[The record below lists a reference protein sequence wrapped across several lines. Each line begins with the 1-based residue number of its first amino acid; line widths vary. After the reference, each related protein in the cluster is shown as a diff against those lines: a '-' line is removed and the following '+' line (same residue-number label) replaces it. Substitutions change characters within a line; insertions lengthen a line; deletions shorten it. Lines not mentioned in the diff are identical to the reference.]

1 MPDNVN
7 KNLNKNVAEILLERK
22 LIRPED
28 AKKAEEIATKEGAF
42 LEDALFSLA
51 VVKEEE
57 LTKVVG
63 EVYSLPTIDLTNQK
77 IPFVII
83 SKFPENIARKYNI
96 VVFEMVSDQML
107 KVALAKP
114 WDPVTRKALDFIR
127 TNNHINID
135 PYVVTPSGLL
145 KALEQYKNPVMVEK
159 QTGEEVT
166 EPEAVVPKESAQ
178 GGPASGGE
186 EKPIINKAPEAKK
199 DGSASS
205 PHGEEK
211 NIQVEIAEVSDLVK
225 EDIETVD
232 QLKELIKNSAVP
244 RAVAAIIKY
253 GVFSK
258 SSDIHIEPMA
268 DADTRVRYRIDGIL
282 HDLIELPKK
291 DHAALVARVK
301 ILSKLKIDE
310 QRVPQDGRIDIKF
323 GDKEIDLRIST
334 FPTITGEKVVM
345 RILDKTGGVVSIK
358 DIGLSGEPLDLFMK
372 AIQIPHG
379 ILLVT
384 GPTGS
389 GKSTTLYS
397 AISIINKESV
407 NVVTLEDPVEYQMN
421 GVNQSQVKPYIGY
434 TFASGLRSILRQ
446 DPNVIMIGEIRDKE
460 TAEMAVQSALTGH
473 LVLSTLHTNDAAG
486 AIPRLIDMGV
496 EPFLIGSSLHTVVA
510 QRLVRKICPD
520 CKKEIKMPEAVYED
534 IKQEFEKIPEKYKTD
549 LTVDLKDKNMFSGA
563 GCAKCNGTGYKGRF
577 GIFELLPLSEPI
589 QQLAIKRSSSADILN
604 QAIKEGMITMKQDGV
619 LKVLRGQTTMEEVYR
634 VTSI

>member
-1 MPDNVN
+1 MPDNN
-7 KNLNKNVAEILLERK
+7 NNNLNKSVADVLLERK
-22 LIRPED
+22 LIQPED
-28 AKKAEEIATKEGAF
+28 AKKAQEIATKEGAF
-42 LEDALFSLA
+42 IEDALFAMAL
-51 VVKEEE
+51 VKEEE
-57 LTKVVG
+57 LTKVIS
-63 EVYSLPTIDLTNQK
+63 EVYSLPYIDLSDKQ

-83 SKFPENIARKYNI
+83 SKFPENIAKKYNI

-145 KALEQYKNPVMVEK
+145 KALEQYKNPVMIEK
-159 QTGEEVT
+159 QTGTEET
-166 EPEAVVPKESAQ
+166 AAAPAPKSPEPEEQKVAAPKISDEKK
-178 GGPASGGE
+178 E
-186 EKPIINKAPEAKK
+186 EEENLEAEV
-199 DGSASS
+199 S
-205 PHGEEK
+205 
-211 NIQVEIAEVSDLVK
+211 EVSDLVK
-225 EDIETVD
+225 EDVADID
-232 QLKELIKNSAVP
+232 QLKELVKNSAIP
-244 RAVAAIIKY
+244 RVVAAIIKY
-253 GVFSK
+253 GVGAK
-258 SSDIHIEPMA
+258 ASDIHIEPM
-268 DADTRVRYRIDGIL
+268 DGADTRVRYRIDGIL
-282 HDLIELPKK
+282 HDLLEIPGK
-291 DHAALVARVK
+291 DHSALVARVK
-301 ILSKLKIDE
+301 ILAKLKIDE
-310 QRVPQDGRIDIKF
+310 QRIPQDGRIDIKF
-323 GDKEIDLRIST
+323 GEKEIDLRIST

-345 RILDKTGGVVSIK
+345 RILDKSGGAISIK

-397 AISIINKESV
+397 AISIINKEAV
-407 NVVTLEDPVEYQMN
+407 NIVTLEDPVEYQMN

-446 DPNVIMIGEIRDKE
+446 DPNVIMVGEIRDRE

-473 LVLSTLHTNDAAG
+473 LVLSTLHTNDAVG

-496 EPFLIGSSLHTVVA
+496 EPFLISSSLHTVVA

-520 CKKEIKMPEAVYED
+520 CKKEIKMPEAVYDD
-534 IKQEFEKIPEKYKTD
+534 IKEEFEKIPDKYKTD
-549 LTVDLKDKNMFSGA
+549 LVLEPKDKKMFA
-563 GCAKCNGTGYKGRF
+563 GEGCSKCNGTGYRGRF
-577 GIFELLPLSEPI
+577 GIFELLPVTEKI
-589 QQLAIKRSSSADILN
+589 QQLAIKRASSADILN
-604 QAIKEGMITMKQDGV
+604 EALSEGMITMKQDGI